1 MKIFKYIVYLSVISL
16 VSANFFGCSKSNG
29 GLTRNNESKAVV
41 VSLSFNGDINSEDSP
56 LTKATTDD
64 LYGVQ
69 IQEVGQDS
77 VTQGLFDNV
86 EDMKVVLYTNKKYN
100 ITCTMI
106 KNGKKVMPV
115 CPTSYYPESVGY
127 YERPA
132 QGGFAHPFLSLRMYD
147 YGDYQNPHHAVE
159 YIFTQINNAFSKV
172 AKYQRFT
179 YLDSAYVYDSHCSIL
194 PLANANSN
202 CQWNYYTSEDVNL
215 YKLACPLDDKYPE
228 VDRFYGKLTNY
239 TPTTYAPITLKRTGF
254 GLKYKVT
261 GVTDGS
267 VSVVI
272 KNSYKTFISKSDITA
287 DYTSEDKIF
296 SFYNILGA
304 WQYAD
309 TYTETV
315 NLAVVWTRGT
325 GFVQDLG
332 NVDVVVKRNAMNT
345 INISLTSSSSSAGL
359 GITKDVTPMGGTTV
373 TVPVG

>member
-1 MKIFKYIVYLSVISL
+1 MKIFKYIFYLSVISL
-16 VSANFFGCSKSNG
+16 VSANFFGCSKSNV
-29 GLTRNNESKAVV
+29 GLNSSNNESKAVV

-115 CPTSYYPESVGY
+115 CPTSYYFQNYNCYKAPTTD
-127 YERPA
+127 
-132 QGGFAHPFLSLRMYD
+132 GFAQPFLRLDLHEEGLYTK
-147 YGDYQNPHHAVE
+147 VE
-159 YIFTQINNAFSKV
+159 YLEYCFTQINNAFSKV
-172 AKYQRFT
+172 GPFQRFT

-194 PLANANSN
+194 PFANATHPSVMNHDTQN
-202 CQWNYYTSEDVNL
+202 DYL
-215 YKLACPLDDKYPE
+215 GLACPLDDKYPE